1 MLGTLLKTSGT
12 CEGSFPVSG
21 VGRFAACLLPIKEA
35 LQKKD
40 LAQVAHSQLYVL
52 HIGQFPKASGRLHCV
67 WMGMA
72 QDVSTFS
79 NILEQWIG
87 GLNDFVPLALVWV

>member
-1 MLGTLLKTSGT
+1 
-12 CEGSFPVSG
+12 
-21 VGRFAACLLPIKEA
+21 
-35 LQKKD
+35 
-40 LAQVAHSQLYVL
+40 
-52 HIGQFPKASGRLHCV
+52 
-67 WMGMA
+67 MGMA